1 MDLVSYG
8 VERCI
13 DVAAALLLR
22 FGLKFVDRLFVSG
35 SASVNGRESGVR
47 VAVVDVPMEDVG
59 EPGAVAGAV
68 VVIGAGVV
76 VVGTAGHAPKEEQIS
91 SGGVFTKSSMIWG
104 NSTCTKILQANGPP
118 GNRSPSASQILSNA
132 AIMSAIVAS
141 SSNIW
146 SISVMMYLQM
156 SHRGPWTF

>member
-1 MDLVSYG
+1 MVVSFIGGVLVVVIG
-8 VERCI
+8 VAG
-13 DVAAALLLR
+13 VVVVHHAVV
-22 FGLKFVDRLFVSG
+22 FV
-35 SASVNGRESGVR
+35 EGVR
-47 VAVVDVPMEDVG
+47 VVVIGVAGVVVVHQAVVFG
-59 EPGAVAGAV
+59 EGVLVVVAGVIV

-118 GNRSPSASQILSNA
+118 GNRSPSASQISSNA
-132 AIMSAIVAS
+132 AMMSAIVAS
-141 SSNIW
+141 SSNMW

-156 SHRGPWTF
+156 SHSGPWTF